1 MTLARADIYSSTIKE
16 LVKIAIHPGSDGG
29 LCGEVIFTKAIII
42 LTGGGL
48 LYGIQAALPVKFLYS
63 NEYKLNIDSIIN
75 HLKTNYDRYN
85 KISFI
90 RIIRLK
96 VNVTISTIVEK
107 QERREEEKVF
117 KEEATSVNVTE
128 GGEEEGERM
137 TETEAETTIH
147 PLPPS
152 TKEASESELKSKV
165 AKDPL

>member
-29 LCGEVIFTKAIII
+29 LCEVIFTKAIII